1 MLEVNPNLLAS
12 TNNTIDEIIQL
23 KDKDCQTR
31 IKFKLYSFTRSVPK
45 TGTLQN
51 RK

>member
-1 MLEVNPNLLAS
+1 MLDVNPNLLAS
-12 TNNTIDEIIQL
+12 TNNIIDEIVYL
-23 KDKDCQTR
+23 KEKDCQIG